1 MNFYITGA
9 SRGLGEYLATHFKC
23 LVIGRPVDLVTDIKD
38 IMEAGFEEG
47 DVVILN
53 AHANQLEYVKR
64 LKDKC
69 RLVVMGSIASINH
82 DPEMFKYSEEKYE
95 LEKAVTQLSLHSKY
109 PMLYLRLTS
118 SSYLD
123 YNTVARSIHFW
134 LDNPSVTFIGYNI
147 NE

>member
-9 SRGLGEYLATHFKC
+9 SRGLGEYLANHFEC
-23 LVIGRPVDLVTDIKD
+23 FVIGRPVDLVTDIED
-38 IMEAGFEEG
+38 IIAAGFNDG

-69 RLVVMGSIASINH
+69 RLVVMGSIASIH
-82 DPEMFKYSEEKYE
+82 PDPQMPEYSKAKLE
-95 LEKAVTQLSLHSKY
+95 LEQYVESISTHNRY
-109 PMLYLRLTS
+109 PILYLRLTS
-118 SSYLD
+118 SSYRNYQLIA
-123 YNTVARSIHFW
+123 NSIQFW
-134 LDNPSVTFIGYNI
+134 LDNPDTTFIGYNI

>member
-9 SRGLGEYLATHFKC
+9 SKGLGEYLANHFKC
-23 LVIGRPVDLVTDIKD
+23 FVIGRPVDLRTDID
-38 IMEAGFEEG
+38 AIIEAGFAEG

-53 AHANQLEYVKR
+53 AHANQLEYVER

-69 RLVVMGSIASINH
+69 RLVIMGSIAAVNF
-82 DPEMFKYSEEKYE
+82 DPEMPQYSIEKHD
-95 LEKAVTQLSLHSKY
+95 LEKTVQQLALHSKF

-118 SSYLD
+118 TSYCD
-123 YNTVARSIHFW
+123 YETVARSIQFW

>member
-9 SRGLGEYLATHFKC
+9 SRGLGEYLANHFKC
-23 LVIGRPVDLVTDIKD
+23 FVIGRPVDLRTDID
-38 IMEAGFEEG
+38 AIMEAGFDEG

-53 AHANQLEYVKR
+53 AHANQLEYVER

-69 RLVVMGSIASINH
+69 RLVIMGSIAAINF
-82 DPEMFKYSEEKYE
+82 DKEMEEYSKEKYN
-95 LEKAVTQLSLHSKY
+95 LETTVQQLALHSKF

-118 SSYLD
+118 SSYRD
-123 YNTVARSIHFW
+123 YATVARSIQFW
-134 LDNPSVTFIGYNI
+134 LDNPTVTFIGYNI

>member
-9 SRGLGEYLATHFKC
+9 SRGLGEYLANHFKC
-23 LVIGRPVDLVTDIKD
+23 FVIGRPVDLLTDID
-38 IMEAGFEEG
+38 AIMEAGFEDG

-53 AHANQLEYVKR
+53 AHANQLDYVER

-69 RLVVMGSIASINH
+69 RLVIMGSIAAVNF
-82 DPEMFKYSEEKYE
+82 DPEMTEYSKEKYN
-95 LEKAVTQLSLHSKY
+95 LEKAVEQLALHSKY

-118 SSYLD
+118 SSYND
-123 YNTVARSIHFW
+123 YSTIASSIQFW
-134 LDNPSVTFIGYNI
+134 LDNPTVTFIGYNI